1 MGLVVDIIESVDNS
15 VRDVGARYFEAT
27 ADAFGPV
34 LVICATLLVMLV
46 GINMA
51 LGIWRMSA
59 ADAWQIVTR
68 VILVMVFATSWRN
81 FGVFYDALSDGS
93 AKMAVSFFTGSAPTG
108 AEAMDGFSAQMSD
121 VVDGAA
127 KSVSSIMRGL
137 VAGLLY
143 IILGVLMAAYVLIVV
158 FSKIM
163 IAFLLG
169 VAPMAMVATIFNKT
183 KSLFEAW
190 LSSFIGYL
198 LYPIAAAAVIGA
210 IVSVAN
216 EQFEPQAQ
224 VEDLSMILGFLCVTF
239 VGIFALMQ
247 IPQAAANITGTF
259 NLAGIAP
266 QAIRTVGRPVEAA
279 ARAAGARTNAA
290 ATGFAT
296 GQTPIEAA
304 RTRDRSWAERG
315 AAFRQRLHSIEIMR
329 PK

>member
-1 MGLVVDIIESVDNS
+1 MGLVVNIIASVDDS
-15 VRDVGARYFEAT
+15 VRNVGARYFEAT

-68 VILVMVFATSWRN
+68 ILLVMLFATSWRN

-93 AKMAVSFFTGSAPTG
+93 AKMALSFFTGSAPSG
-108 AEAMDGFSAQMSD
+108 AEAMDDFAGQMSD

-169 VAPMAMVATIFNKT
+169 VAPMAMIMTIFNKT
-183 KSLFEAW
+183 KNLFEAW

-216 EQFEPQAQ
+216 EQFKPQGD
-224 VEDLSMILGFLCVTF
+224 VEDLSMILGFLCVAF

-266 QAIRTVGRPVEAA
+266 QALCTVGRPFAA
-279 ARAAGARTNAA
+279 AAGAVGARAGAA
-290 ATGFAT
+290 ASGFAT
-296 GQTPIEAA
+296 GQTPSAAA
-304 RTRDRSWAERG
+304 RTRERTWAERG
-315 AAFRQRLHSIEIMR
+315 AAFRQKLNGIEIMR